1 MMSTRLY
8 SYPPFCTK
16 NPVGPCTLAIAT
28 AMVPSTNRL
37 ASGVSR
43 PSRYSSPA
51 ASSPPTARAAQNR
64 AGRKPRLPMNP
75 VAPAKPGPP
84 NAPNAFCAPWL
95 RNTSPSV
102 SRSASNPRSANMVP
116 PPSEI
121 ISISRYL
128 TSTYPGTRVPGGRF
142 REQDEP
148 TSTHPA
154 ERAPR
159 TLGRPG
165 PGVRRRGTP
174 LAGQHGPLWP
184 RDDGVWGPGSAV
196 PQGGVA
202 GLRGAA
208 AHPGGVEQYDL
219 RGGQARRARPGA
231 APPRP
236 GGPPRSA
243 ARAHAR
249 GPAPHCTDLSLPRR
263 GDAPGRERPVAPVAG
278 PGPRPAAQAGARCGA
293 AAAPQGEICREV
305 LFGSIPLSRSER
317 TPSERGVPDA

>member
-1 MMSTRLY
+1 MT
-8 SYPPFCTK
+8 
-16 NPVGPCTLAIAT
+16 
-28 AMVPSTNRL
+28 
-37 ASGVSR
+37 
-43 PSRYSSPA
+43 
-51 ASSPPTARAAQNR
+51 
-64 AGRKPRLPMNP
+64 P

-159 TLGRPG
+159 ALGRPG
-165 PGVRRRGTP
+165 PGIRRRGTP
-174 LAGQHGPLWP
+174 LAGQHRPLWP
-184 RDDGVWGPGSAV
+184 RHDGVWGPGSAV

-208 AHPGGVEQYDL
+208 AHPGGVEQHDL
-219 RGGQARRARPGA
+219 RGGQARGARPGT
-231 APPRP
+231 APPRYE
-236 GGPPRSA
+236 GPPRGP

-249 GPAPHCTDLSLPRR
+249 GPAPHRTGLSAPCGR
-263 GDAPGRERPVAPVAG
+263 DAPGPGGPIAPA
-278 PGPRPAAQAGARCGA
+278 PGTGSPAAAHAGARGRG
-293 AAAPQGEICREV
+293 AAAPQGRSA
-305 LFGSIPLSRSER
+305 LRYYSAASR
-317 TPSERGVPDA
+317 